1 MSHRIPLAIS
11 LIALSAVLAVAG
23 CGSPSPVVKK
33 VDHVTVI
40 TQNSQQLFD
49 VLTGTLGL
57 PVAWPMAQYPQFSTG
72 GVQAGNVNIE
82 ALGMPSSGG
91 SGGPAASTG
100 PVATPG
106 ASIYGIVLEPYAL
119 TKVTPEL
126 KARGAKPGKPT
137 VQTAVI
143 AGKTV
148 PMWTNV
154 TLSALARPNYT
165 VYLCQYSPTYASLLS
180 SHKVSGPLGN
190 IGVTSM
196 RELVISAKDPEAV
209 KKQWQA
215 ALAPA
220 PMSSSGVMTIG
231 TGPAIRFIK
240 GSSDAIVS
248 FVLTVKSL
256 SKAKDY
262 LQSKGLLEE
271 SSANELRIA
280 PGAVQGLDIRIVAG
294 G

>member
-1 MSHRIPLAIS
+1 MSHRLPLAITV
-11 LIALSAVLAVAG
+11 IALATLLAIAG
-23 CGSPSPVVKK
+23 CGSPSAVVKK
-33 VDHVTVI
+33 VDHVTVV

-49 VLTGTLGL
+49 VLSGTLGL
-57 PVAWPMAQYPQFSTG
+57 PVAWPMAQYPGFSSG

-82 ALGMPSSGG
+82 ALGGPSSAG
-91 SGGPAASTG
+91 SGGG
-100 PVATPG
+100 FG
-106 ASIYGIVLEPYAL
+106 ASVYGIVLEPYAL

-143 AGKTV
+143 KGAPV
-148 PMWTNV
+148 PVWTNV

-196 RELVISAKDPEAV
+196 RELVISAKDPQAV

-262 LQSKGLLEE
+262 LQSKGLLGE
-271 SSANELRIA
+271 SSANELRLA